1 MKRLQRITAWITL
14 ALLVGS
20 AVWFAVCAIVS
31 RDDLAYVAILCGALS
46 FSALAILISVCAV
59 DAVRYHLEQEGIR
72 KTWAGLTVKRIPYG
86 RIGCITV
93 LGAIHHPGYTPIL
106 DKDKKPCAAL
116 VLHTDDIYH
125 AFTSK
130 QRHIFYAGQRGVLY
144 QERLDM
150 AVLEE
155 LLRRA
160 SAPVYITEPMLAVH
174 EQTLSALVSRFA
186 DRIFVAYYDVRREHE
201 RKLPYEEYILYKKE
215 TDR

>member
-20 AVWFAVCAIVS
+20 AVWLAVCAAVS
-31 RDDLAYVAILCGALS
+31 REDLTYVAIICGALS

-93 LGAIHHPGYTPIL
+93 SGAIHHYGYTPVL

-116 VLHTDDIYH
+116 VLHADDIYH

-130 QRHIFYAGQRGVLY
+130 QRHFLYAGQCGVLY
-144 QERLDM
+144 QERLDV

-155 LLRRA
+155 LLTRA
-160 SAPVYITEPMLAVH
+160 SAPVYITASMLAVH
-174 EQTLSALVSRFA
+174 EQTLRALVSRFA
-186 DRIFVAYYDVRREHE
+186 DRVFVAYYDVRREHE

-215 TDR
+215 IDQ